1 MKSIPQIKVR
11 DWRPLPKTIRMIAT
25 KQHYYSWTQISS
37 LVNLSFLPSCTI
49 QRYFVQRI
57 RLSSFRHPRS
67 RSPIPNLVR
76 RKEAMVGIAIIDAQA
91 PVTHG

>member
-11 DWRPLPKTIRMIAT
+11 DWRPLPKTIRTIAT
-25 KQHYYSWTQISS
+25 KQHFSNYKK
-37 LVNLSFLPSCTI
+37 
-49 QRYFVQRI
+49 RYFVQRI